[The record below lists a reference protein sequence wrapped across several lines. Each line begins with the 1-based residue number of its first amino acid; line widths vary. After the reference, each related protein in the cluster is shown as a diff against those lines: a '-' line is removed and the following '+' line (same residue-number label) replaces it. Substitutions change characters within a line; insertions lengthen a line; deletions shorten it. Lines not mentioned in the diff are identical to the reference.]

1 MMNMVVLANVVFRDG
16 WLLVIERL
24 PIASTS
30 VGFTPSPS
38 HGNTAIR
45 QMSDLVVSDAR
56 PLGIA
61 DKYSDAGQVLV
72 CYFMNVVV
80 DNFVVLDN
88 GTGVLWMMIDHISHL
103 NSRTRDVVKST
114 A

>member
-1 MMNMVVLANVVFRDG
+1 MNMVVLANVVFRDG
-16 WLLVIERL
+16 WLFVIEGL
-24 PIASTS
+24 PIASSTS

-45 QMSDLVVSDAR
+45 QMTDLVVSDAR

-61 DKYSDAGQVLV
+61 DKYSDASQVLV
-72 CYFMNVVV
+72 RYIMNVVV

-88 GTGVLWMMIDHISHL
+88 GTGILRMMIDHIAHL
-103 NSRTRDVVKST
+103 NGRTRDVVEST